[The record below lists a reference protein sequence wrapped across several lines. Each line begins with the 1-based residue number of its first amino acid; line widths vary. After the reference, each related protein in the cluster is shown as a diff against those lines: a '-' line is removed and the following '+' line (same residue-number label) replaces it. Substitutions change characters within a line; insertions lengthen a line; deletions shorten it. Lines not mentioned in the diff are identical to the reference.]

1 MVEGKTGAGA
11 QSERASHPAAHAP
24 HTSLTSRTSRPLP
37 RLAAPRGLSRPLCLS
52 QCPSLDEFLLAFLP
66 SDCPSGWNLP
76 RYHLESF
83 LPYPPRKIFPLCSR
97 SLPLFHLKTPL
108 LPSGL
113 ERVMITLKAGT
124 SQSMAKLVVYLCEVG
139 GGRATRVQ
147 RVSRDLPKVT
157 RGV

>member
-24 HTSLTSRTSRPLP
+24 HTSRTSRPPP

-66 SDCPSGWNLP
+66 SDCQSGWNLP

-83 LPYPPRKIFPLCSR
+83 LPYPPRKTFPLCSR
-97 SLPLFHLKTPL
+97 SLLLFHPKTPL

-113 ERVMITLKAGT
+113 ERVMITLKAKHFIEHI
-124 SQSMAKLVVYLCEVG
+124 AKLVVYLCEVG
-139 GGRATRVQ
+139 GGRATRLQ
-147 RVSRDLPKVT
+147 RVPRDLPKVT